1 MVKISKLEIENVKR
15 VRAVSFEPNENGLTV
30 IGGNN
35 GQGKTSV
42 LDAIA
47 WALGGEK
54 YRPSK
59 AQNNDSVT
67 PPKLHIEL
75 SNGLIV
81 ERSGKNSDLKVIDPS
96 GKKAGQT
103 LLNSFIEEL
112 ALNLPKFMNSSS
124 KDKAKT
130 LLEIIGVGPELS
142 KLEMEEN
149 KLFQDRLIT
158 GRMVDQKKGYLG
170 EMPFYKEA
178 PEEPISAAELIHQ
191 QQEILA
197 RNGDNARKR
206 ENVRMIDQRLSLA
219 KMELERLQAQLT
231 EKESEVRKL
240 TDDSMIAHSDATN
253 LLDESTEEIEESI
266 RNIEEIIAKLAP
278 ISSIK
283 KQKKKCWIWIIN
295 TRI

>member
-15 VRAVSFEPNENGLTV
+15 VRAVSFEPNESGLTV

-47 WALGGEK
+47 WVLGGEK
-54 YRPSK
+54 YRPSQP
-59 AQNNDSVT
+59 QNSDSVT

-112 ALNLPKFMNSSS
+112 ALNLPKFMNSSN

-130 LLEIIGVGPELS
+130 LLEIIGVGPELN
-142 KLEMEEN
+142 KLEVEEN
-149 KLFQDRLIT
+149 RIFQERLIT
-158 GRMVDQKKGYLG
+158 GRMVGQKKGYLA
-170 EMPFYKEA
+170 EMPYYKEA
-178 PEEPISAAELIHQ
+178 PNEPVSAAELIHQ

-240 TDDSMIAHSDATN
+240 TDDSMIVTVTQ
-253 LLDESTEEIEESI
+253 LI
-266 RNIEEIIAKLAP
+266 
-278 ISSIK
+278 
-283 KQKKKCWIWIIN
+283 
-295 TRI
+295 